1 MRPLT
6 PHPSPLIPRKG
17 FTLPELLVVMSIIGT
32 LATVGTV
39 SYSSAR
45 ASARDVKRVSDLKQV
60 QTALELYFENNS
72 SYPGDGRAGPEGKI
86 LGIESSKVLSD
97 AGFAPKQVGTLYMIL
112 VPANPTPG
120 GTPYVY
126 RSLQR
131 NGDQCDTNKCEAY
144 AILFSLERPQGNYLA
159 GPHAMTPSGI
169 AGAEGGYAGEG
180 IKAAGG
186 EIIGLKAMQAQ
197 LEEVA
202 NSTTSAVV
210 EIIQDENVKTV
221 NQVAVAPAVA
231 AAAIVNTALTTGST
245 LSYAFLFLTQPFL
258 MLQRRK
264 RKAWGTVYNPL
275 SRLGEDLVIVRL
287 RDAQTGRIVK
297 STVTDIEGRFSFLA
311 QAGRYRIEAAKN
323 GFLFP
328 SKLTE
333 SKREDGPFANIYHGE
348 VIEVGVQGAILTP
361 NIPMDPVAGDAADD
375 VVLKKDFARKAHR
388 VIAATGPV
396 LGGLSFVITPTPFVG
411 LLFAAQVVTYLLF
424 RRLATPPE
432 PKNWGIVYEQD
443 TRRPV
448 PHAILRIFEAKYN
461 KLLESQVT
469 DRHGRY
475 HFRVGGNVY
484 YLTATKPGFQK
495 TETDPIDLSATVEPT
510 VIASDL
516 PLAPQR
522 GIPVPPPGPTPPPNT
537 KMGGGY
543 GSGKVPAAVPV
554 VKPAEAPKAPDA
566 PAPLQPPSPPTP
578 PVGPPAPPPPADPPV
593 APPAPPAATPPPAP
607 PAPAPPPPPP
617 PPAAPSGG
625 QNFQA

>member
-1 MRPLT
+1 MTEAKASFFMRGKG
-6 PHPSPLIPRKG
+6 RNRG

-60 QTALELYFENNS
+60 QTALELFFENNS
-72 SYPGDGRAGPEGKI
+72 FYPPDGRAGREGTI
-86 LGIESSKVLSD
+86 LGVDSTKVLSD
-97 AGFAPKQVGTLYMIL
+97 AGFAPKQTGTLYMIL
-112 VPANPTPG
+112 VPANPPPNG
-120 GTPYVY
+120 IPYVY

-131 NGDQCDTNKCEAY
+131 DGSDCDSGRCEAY

-159 GPHAMTPSGI
+159 GPHAMTPAGI

-180 IKAAGG
+180 IKQAGG
-186 EIIGLKAMQAQ
+186 EIVGLKAVQAQ
-197 LEEVA
+197 LAEVA
-202 NSTTSAVV
+202 NSTTFAVEAFV
-210 EIIQDENVKTV
+210 EDKNVKTV

-231 AAAIVNTALTTGST
+231 AAAIANTAITTGST
-245 LSYAFLFLTQPFL
+245 LSYAFLFLSQPFL
-258 MLQRRK
+258 MFGRRK

-287 RDAQTGRIVK
+287 RDAQTNRIVK
-297 STVTDIEGRFSFLA
+297 STVTDIQGRFSFLA

-323 GFLFP
+323 GFAFP
-328 SKLTE
+328 SALTAN
-333 SKREDGPFANIYHGE
+333 KREDGPFTDLYHGE
-348 VIEVGVQGAILTP
+348 VIEVGTQGAILTP
-361 NIPMDPVAGDAADD
+361 NIPLDPVAGETADD
-375 VVLKKDFARKAHR
+375 IVLKKDRGRKLQR
-388 VIAATGPV
+388 VIAAASPV
-396 LGGLSFVITPTPFVG
+396 LGGLSFVITPSVFVG

-432 PKNWGIVYEQD
+432 PKNWGIVYEQVS
-443 TRRPV
+443 RRPV

-484 YLTATKPGFQK
+484 YLTVTKPGFQK
-495 TETDPIDLSATVEPT
+495 TETDPIDLSATTEPT

-516 PLAPQR
+516 PLAVQV

-537 KMGGGY
+537 KMGAGY
-543 GSGKVPAAVPV
+543 DAGKPPAAAPV
-554 VKPAEAPKAPDA
+554 KKTE
-566 PAPLQPPSPPTP
+566 PAPEPQM
-578 PVGPPAPPPPADPPV
+578 PPAPPTAAPV
-593 APPAPPAATPPPAP
+593 PPPAP
-607 PAPAPPPPPP
+607 AMPMPAAPVAEPVPPPPPAQPAPASEPLPPPP
-617 PPAAPSGG
+617 PPAGPGGG